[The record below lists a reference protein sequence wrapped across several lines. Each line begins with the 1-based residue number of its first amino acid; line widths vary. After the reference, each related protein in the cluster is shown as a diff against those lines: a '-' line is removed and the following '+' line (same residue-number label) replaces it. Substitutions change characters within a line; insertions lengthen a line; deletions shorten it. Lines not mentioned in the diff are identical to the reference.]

1 MEVVVVDPKDIAEE
15 TNDRE
20 DWSPGIE
27 SDAAEETGAD
37 GREFW
42 GVWFLMEPFKLTVEG
57 FVWAEILRL
66 GVPGELLEDGAGN
79 DDEEFLQSLRQ

>member
-1 MEVVVVDPKDIAEE
+1 
-15 TNDRE
+15 
-20 DWSPGIE
+20 
-27 SDAAEETGAD
+27 
-37 GREFW
+37 
-42 GVWFLMEPFKLTVEG
+42 MEPFKLTVEG